1 VTRRE
6 LRIRAQVRLAMPKP
20 IRAETAA
27 KVEAA
32 IMAMPRVDQLNAI
45 VNLRAGVL
53 PQHA

>member
-1 VTRRE
+1 VTYRE
-6 LRIRAQVRLAMPKP
+6 KRIRAQVRLAMPSP

-32 IMAMPRVDQLNAI
+32 IMAMDRVSQLDAI